1 MRHRSTAVT
10 LVLTLGLASLPFPA
24 HAQEEAGSM
33 SGQQAHDQQG
43 KQVRGDMQQETGAK
57 REAKK
62 EHATEQGTPETHH
75 DRHGGH
81 NDRHEQVEEGS
92 H

>member
-1 MRHRSTAVT
+1 MRRWRTAFAIV
-10 LVLTLGLASLPFPA
+10 LVLGLTSLPFPA
-24 HAQEEAGSM
+24 HAQKEGSR
-33 SGQQAHDQQG
+33 SGQEAHDQQG

-62 EHATEQGTPETHH
+62 DHVMEQRAPETHH

-81 NDRHEQVEEGS
+81 HDRHEQAEEGS